1 VVLTGGRV
9 YTMDARDAV
18 VDTLVVRD
26 GRVAFAG
33 ARRDVNPRANEPVID
48 LAGCAV
54 LPGLVDGHAHLMSLA
69 KTRLELRVAH
79 LASEQAT
86 ADAVARAAS
95 TAAPGDWLTG
105 RGWDQ
110 TAWPGQA
117 FPTRAS
123 LDRAAP
129 AHPVALVR
137 VDGHALWAN
146 GAALRVAG
154 IDRHT
159 GDPAGGRVVKD
170 AAGEPTGVLVDAAQ
184 ELVRTVMP
192 PPSSERFEHAV
203 TDAIAECL
211 AKGLTGCHEMGVD
224 LATLAAYRRL
234 VERSAFPF
242 RNYVAV
248 SGKKAWAEYRERGRE
263 TIGDGRVMVGA
274 LKLWLDGALGSRGAA
289 MHAPYCDDRANTGL
303 LLIEQDELVHLIGEA
318 KAAGFQAC
326 VHAIGDRANTLALD
340 AMEKIG
346 VAGRRFRIEHAQVL
360 APADVPR
367 FARLGVVPSMQATHC
382 TSDMRWAG
390 ERLGPERIDGAYA
403 WRSVLDTG
411 TVIANGSDFPVEDAN
426 PFHGLHAAVTRQP
439 LAGDRPAWQPEQRM
453 TRMEAVSSFT
463 RWNAWACGQDTEL
476 GSLARGTWADLVV
489 LSADV
494 FTCRASRIKDV
505 APMLTM
511 VAGEIVFDRKILT
524 PSA

>member
-1 VVLTGGRV
+1 
-9 YTMDARDAV
+9 
-18 VDTLVVRD
+18 
-26 GRVAFAG
+26 
-33 ARRDVNPRANEPVID
+33 VID

-54 LPGLVDGHAHLMSLA
+54 LPGLVDGHAHLMSIA
-69 KTRLELRVAH
+69 KTGLELRVGH
-79 LASEQAT
+79 LPSEQAT
-86 ADAVARAAS
+86 EDAVARA
-95 TAAPGDWLTG
+95 TATARPGDWLTG

-129 AHPVALVR
+129 AHPVALIR
-137 VDGHALWAN
+137 VDGHAIWAN
-146 GAALRVAG
+146 GVALRAAG

-159 GDPAGGRVVKD
+159 GDPGGGRVLKD
-170 AAGEPTGVLVDAAQ
+170 AAGEPTGLLVDTAQ
-184 ELVRTVMP
+184 ELVRAVIP
-192 PPSSERFEHAV
+192 PPSPERFEQAV
-203 TDAIAECL
+203 TDAIGECL

-234 VERSAFPF
+234 VERDAFPF

-263 TIGDGRVMVGA
+263 RMGDGRVIVGA

-289 MHAPYCDDRANTGL
+289 LHAPYCDDPANTGL
-303 LLIEQDELVHLIGEA
+303 VLIPQDELIRLVSEA
-318 KAAGFQAC
+318 KEAGFQAC

-340 AMEKIG
+340 AMDKVG

-360 APADVPR
+360 APPDVPR
-367 FARLGVVPSMQATHC
+367 FAHLGVVPSMQATHC

-403 WRSVLDTG
+403 WRSLLDTG
-411 TVIANGSDFPVEDAN
+411 AIIANGSDFPVEDPN
-426 PFHGLHAAVTRQP
+426 PFHGLHAAVTRRP
-439 LAGDRPAWQPEQRM
+439 LAGDGPAWQPEQRM
-453 TRMEAVSSFT
+453 TRSEAVSSFT
-463 RWNAWACGQDTEL
+463 RWNAWASGQEADL
-476 GSLARGTWADLVV
+476 GSLEPGKHADLVV

-494 FTCRASRIKDV
+494 FTSRPTRIKDI
-505 APMLTM
+505 APLLTM
-511 VAGEIVFDRKILT
+511 VAGQIVFDRNILT
-524 PSA
+524 TP